1 MRSLRHSLMFLAVFA
16 VSGAAPA
23 AQAADTAAPGA
34 APGAVQAEIGVRPL
48 ALLDALEDGPLK
60 EKLAACVGQPMTA
73 NAWSI
78 GHRGA
83 PLQFPEHSRESYLAA
98 ARQGAGVIEC
108 DVAFTK
114 DRELVCRHSQ
124 CDLHTTTDILTRPDL
139 AAKCTQPFTPADAAA
154 GTEASAKC
162 CTSDL
167 TLAEF
172 LSLKAKMDSS
182 DKTATTA
189 EAYQGGNAT
198 WRTTLYSP
206 GTVMSHKDYI
216 ALIKSL
222 GRKFTPEL
230 KTPEVEMPY
239 EGDYTREAYAAQM
252 IADYRDA
259 GVPASDVYPQSFLL
273 DDVKFWI
280 RNDPEFGNQAVY
292 LDDRDETLEGF
303 DAMNPETYKPTMQ
316 ELADAG
322 VKIVA
327 PPLWMLVKSGE
338 NGAIVPSPYATE
350 AKQAGLDIITWS
362 LERSGPLASGGGWY
376 YQSIADV
383 VNDDGD
389 MLRLLDTLASDVGVI
404 GVFSDWPATT
414 TFFANCLGL
423 GGGESRAAIQN

>member
-1 MRSLRHSLMFLAVFA
+1 MPRLQRAILLVGTLAAMSF
-16 VSGAAPA
+16 PA
-23 AQAADTAAPGA
+23 AAQDGSQPPVAETAL
-34 APGAVQAEIGVRPL
+34 IGVRPL

-60 EKLAACVGQPMTA
+60 EKLSQCVGREMQVSD
-73 NAWSI
+73 WSI

-83 PLQFPEHSRESYLAA
+83 PMQFPEHSRQSYLAA
-98 ARQGAGVIEC
+98 ARMGAGVIEC

-139 AAKCTQPFTPADAAA
+139 AAKCTQPFTPADAAT
-154 GTEASAKC
+154 GTEASARC

-167 TLAEF
+167 TLTEF
-172 LSLKAKMDSS
+172 MSLNAKMDSS

-189 EAYQGGNAT
+189 EGYQGGNAT
-198 WRTTLYSP
+198 WRTTLHSP
-206 GTVMSHKDYI
+206 GTVMSHKGYI
-216 ALIKSL
+216 ELIKSL

-230 KTPEVEMPY
+230 KTPQVEMPY
-239 EGDYTREAYAAQM
+239 EGDYTQEAYAAQM
-252 IADYRDA
+252 IADYKAA
-259 GVPASDVYPQSFLL
+259 GVPASDVYPQSFRL

-280 RNDPEFGNQAVY
+280 ENDPEFGNQAVY

-303 DAMNPETYKPTMQ
+303 DAMKPETFKPTMQ

-338 NGAIVPSPYATE
+338 NGAIVPSAYAEE
-350 AKQAGLDIITWS
+350 ARKAGLKIITWS
-362 LERSGPLASGGGWY
+362 LERSGPLAGGGGWY

-389 MLRLLDTLASDVGVI
+389 MLRLLDTLATDVGVI

-414 TFFANCLGL
+414 TFFANCMGL
-423 GGGESRAAIQN
+423 GGQEASINQN